1 MSGAIDHLHPED
13 DVVADK
19 GFDIQDDFSCKHT
32 LFSKGKSQ
40 FCKEEMAHK
49 KKCQS
54 KNTCGEMH
62 LRRAKDGSQRLCIAL
77 RIPTAHDFRVTQY
90 KLVTIKRV

>member
-40 FCKEEMAHK
+40 FCKEEMAHNK
-49 KKCQS
+49 KK
-54 KNTCGEMH
+54 KM
-62 LRRAKDGSQRLCIAL
+62 
-77 RIPTAHDFRVTQY
+77 
-90 KLVTIKRV
+90 LV